1 MLTCPESMLSQPK
14 RPDGTGSVL
23 SDKLCCEFHM
33 PNVIEIGILL
43 CLPKIIVVLYG
54 KPAFRRMSQS
64 L

>member
-1 MLTCPESMLSQPK
+1 MSQPK

-33 PNVIEIGILL
+33 PNIIEIGILL